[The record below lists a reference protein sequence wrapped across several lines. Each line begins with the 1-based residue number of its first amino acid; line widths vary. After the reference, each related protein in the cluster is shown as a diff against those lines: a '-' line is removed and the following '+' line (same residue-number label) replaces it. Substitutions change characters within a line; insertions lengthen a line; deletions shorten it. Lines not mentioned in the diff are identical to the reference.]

1 MGKSHPLRKTKR
13 ILIDVISESRPN
25 YILSRCDGVP
35 FRPGGIYEFWLE
47 VSKTTI
53 DPKFGKVVWSTK
65 HHVSAIHY

>member
-1 MGKSHPLRKTKR
+1 M
-13 ILIDVISESRPN
+13 IDVISESRPN
-25 YILSRCDGVP
+25 YILSRYDGIP